1 MYRRDEKSS
10 GFEVLVLV
18 PATNLKASFS
28 HFVYSFLV
36 MNWQVRAKERV
47 TRARAK
53 EMAMMEKARAIV
65 EKARAIVEK
74 EKASSTRKI
83 TKITTSCSWCWYRCC
98 WNRTR
103 SPRVEQVVP
112 GRCVVCLFEL
122 ASFVC
127 FLCAAVR
134 RRNSRAFSK
143 LVVTKDPGVLEY
155 IIL

>member
-53 EMAMMEKARAIV
+53 VSGIDCDEITLNVSFCLISDARAV
-65 EKARAIVEK
+65 AGFK
-74 EKASSTRKI
+74 EESIHSGLLHH
-83 TKITTSCSWCWYRCC
+83 S
-98 WNRTR
+98 
-103 SPRVEQVVP
+103 
-112 GRCVVCLFEL
+112 L
-122 ASFVC
+122 
-127 FLCAAVR
+127 
-134 RRNSRAFSK
+134 
-143 LVVTKDPGVLEY
+143 
-155 IIL
+155 